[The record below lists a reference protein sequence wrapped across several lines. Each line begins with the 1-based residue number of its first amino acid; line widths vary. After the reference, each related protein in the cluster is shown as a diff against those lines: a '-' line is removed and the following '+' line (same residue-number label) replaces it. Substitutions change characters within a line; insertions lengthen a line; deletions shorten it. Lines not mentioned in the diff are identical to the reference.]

1 MKHTFLACTILLC
14 GAIFITAPCFGQA
27 GSGIPRL
34 QKQGAVT
41 QLIVNGKPFLAL
53 TGELGNNTASS
64 LESMRPIWPQL
75 VSGNLNCVLAAI
87 SWAQM
92 EPEQGK
98 FDFAVIDGLI
108 QEARKNN
115 LKLVF
120 LWFGSWKNGLS
131 SYAPYWVKK
140 DFEKYPRIQ
149 LRNGKTIE
157 LLSTFGDATRDADA
171 RAYRALMRHIRDVDG
186 QQHTV
191 LMMQVENEV
200 GVLRDSRDRSAVANK
215 AFAGPVP
222 KELMDYLVKN
232 KANMIPEFRDLWA
245 ANGNKTSGTWEQVF
259 GPGLPEN
266 IEMPIQT
273 TSPPMSR
280 EEHDTAWRQLHWPV
294 DEIFM
299 AWHYA
304 KYIDKVIQEGKAEYP
319 IPMFVNAWLQ
329 QPNMAWPGTY
339 PSGGP
344 LPQVHD
350 IWRAG
355 CPSCDLLAPDLYI
368 SQFEETCQRWIR
380 NGNPLFIPE
389 TSANATNAILAFTKY
404 GAIGYSPFGIE
415 RSVGPDTALAGAYRL
430 LGDMA
435 PVILAHQGKNTM
447 ALVQMKEGDPP
458 QKISLGNYTLE
469 LTYMGA
475 RRAPIAPTPA
485 APAAQAPAPGRG
497 QAAQAGQPA
506 PAGGRGM
513 GRGGAQP
520 STDVLAVFIANG
532 PDEYFMGGT
541 NGLRV
546 AFTPNT
552 PGPPIV
558 GQGDVQVGRFVDG
571 KWTVVRQLGG
581 DDTGQGEILS
591 LRPNTVQ
598 RVTVYRYK

>member
-1 MKHTFLACTILLC
+1 MKHGILACTALLAC
-14 GAIFITAPCFGQA
+14 AVVLATSCFGQA
-27 GSGIPRL
+27 ASGIPRL
-34 QKQGAVT
+34 QKQGSVT
-41 QLIVNGKPFLAL
+41 QLVVDGKPFMAL
-53 TGELGNNTASS
+53 SGELGNNTASS
-64 LESMRPIWPQL
+64 LESMKPIWPQL

-108 QEARKNN
+108 LEARKNN

-131 SYAPYWVKK
+131 SYVPYWVKK

-149 LRNGKTIE
+149 LRNGKSME
-157 LLSTFGDATRDADA
+157 LVSTFGDATRDADA
-171 RAYRALMRHIRDVDG
+171 RAYRALMRYIREVDG
-186 QQHTV
+186 KQHTV

-232 KANMIPEFRDLWA
+232 KANLIPEFLEVWK

-273 TSPPMSR
+273 TTPPMSR
-280 EEHDTAWRQLHWPV
+280 EEHDTAWRKLSWPV
-294 DEIFM
+294 DEFFM

-304 KYIDKVIQEGKAEYP
+304 RYINKIIEEGKAEYP

-350 IWRAG
+350 VWRAG
-355 CPSCDLLAPDLYI
+355 APSSDFWAPDIYI

-389 TSANATNAILAFTKY
+389 TSSNATNAILAFTKY
-404 GAIGYSPFGIE
+404 GAMGYSPFGIE
-415 RSVGPDTALAGAYRL
+415 RGVGPDTPLAGAYRL

-458 QKISLGNYTLE
+458 RKLSLGNYTLE
-469 LTYMGA
+469 LTYMGS
-475 RRAPIAPTPA
+475 RRAPIAPTPT
-485 APAAQAPAPGRG
+485 APTAAAQTPAPGRG
-497 QAAQAGQPA
+497 PGRGAAQT
-506 PAGGRGM
+506 
-513 GRGGAQP
+513 
-520 STDVLAVFIANG
+520 STEVLAVFVANG

-541 NGLRV
+541 NGLRIT
-546 AFTPNT
+546 FTPNT
-552 PGPPIV
+552 PGPPVV

-598 RVTVYRYK
+598 RVTVYRYR